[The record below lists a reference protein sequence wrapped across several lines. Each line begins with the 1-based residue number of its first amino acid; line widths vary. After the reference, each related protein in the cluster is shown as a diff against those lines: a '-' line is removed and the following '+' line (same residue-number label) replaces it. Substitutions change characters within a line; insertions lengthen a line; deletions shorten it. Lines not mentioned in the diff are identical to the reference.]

1 MVVYLEKFAVLY
13 VAVAQSVSTGGLMRK
28 IEIDIERERES
39 DRGWFVVN

>member
-28 IEIDIERERES
+28 IEIDIERERE
-39 DRGWFVVN
+39 RAIVVGS